1 MRRIGPKLFIV
12 GGLGVVGL
20 LVLVFAFVGNHSVR
34 GYLDDNYQRVS
45 SNGSSAVYTSDQKPK
60 AVYQDIRSAVTP
72 ADVQTDPEGYFLRYS
87 DDIVGITASG
97 TGSRIY
103 LDDERR
109 GYAHWFPFVA
119 GVWGT
124 GGGLGE
130 GVRGGGP
137 GVGK

>member
-1 MRRIGPKLFIV
+1 MRPKLLIA
-12 GGLGVVGL
+12 GGLGAVGL
-20 LVLVFAFVGNHSVR
+20 IVLLFAVLGGSSVR
-34 GYLDDNYQRVS
+34 GYLDDNYKRVS
-45 SNGSSAVYTSDQKPK
+45 GNGNSVVYSSDQKPK
-60 AVYQDIRSAVTP
+60 AVYESVRSAVTP

-103 LDDERR
+103 VDDERH

-130 GVRGGGP
+130 GIRGGGP
-137 GVGK
+137 GAGK